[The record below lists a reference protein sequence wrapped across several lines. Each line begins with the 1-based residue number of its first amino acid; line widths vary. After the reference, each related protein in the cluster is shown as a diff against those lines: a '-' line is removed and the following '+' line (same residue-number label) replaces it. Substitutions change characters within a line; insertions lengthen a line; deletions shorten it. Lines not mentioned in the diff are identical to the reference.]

1 MVQAVYAVLD
11 GAAVPLCHQL
21 LSAEWDLLARD
32 QVAQRSSK
40 QLTEQ
45 RFHKR
50 GASSLLLSR
59 CITVLRPLH
68 LLQA

>member
-11 GAAVPLCHQL
+11 CAAVPQCHQL
-21 LSAEWDLLARD
+21 PSAEWDLLACD
-32 QVAQRSSK
+32 QVAQRNSE

-45 RFHKR
+45 RFHKH
-50 GASSLLLSR
+50 GASSLPLSR
-59 CITVLRPLH
+59 RITVLRPLH